1 MRRPRREPAS
11 SVRWTA
17 SSDNVARHRLS
28 RLSRR
33 RQPPA
38 TRKRHRPTPSP
49 AACLRTELRDSGRR
63 GRCGRHR
70 SAKAAITAKTK
81 PCKLAARIAGVGV
94 TRTSKGRTLLV
105 KLRVNRSTS
114 ARLKLTASAGGVAA
128 GRYRVVPGTNTLR
141 LNVPRTWAAGSCRL
155 SVVLVNP
162 DGGSLALPGRVYWCR
177 EPGDDACRSSTAQA
191 PLQPTHDRSSLG
203 GRRPRGRHRRT
214 RLHLQARLEA
224 AGGARRDEGHDQR
237 HEGRPASHV
246 QALPAAAAAAHLLE
260 PLRRHT

>member
-1 MRRPRREPAS
+1 M
-11 SVRWTA
+11 RWTS
-17 SSDNVARHRLS
+17 SSDNVGVTGYRVYLNDANAGDTQGTDHAFTALV
-28 RLSRR
+28 
-33 RQPPA
+33 
-38 TRKRHRPTPSP
+38 
-49 AACLRTELRDSGRR
+49 
-63 GRCGRHR
+63 CGRSYGIAVDAVDAVGNR

-162 DGGSLALPGRVYWCR
+162 DGGSLAL
-177 EPGDDACRSSTAQA
+177 
-191 PLQPTHDRSSLG
+191 
-203 GRRPRGRHRRT
+203 RGRGVLVPR
-214 RLHLQARLEA
+214 AR
-224 AGGARRDEGHDQR
+224 
-237 HEGRPASHV
+237 
-246 QALPAAAAAAHLLE
+246 
-260 PLRRHT
+260 